1 MGGIIVVDFIDMY
14 ARENNKKLTE
24 QFKKAM
30 KGDRAKHNVIPPS
43 KFGVIELTR
52 QRVRPETEIKTA
64 EVCPSCN
71 GTGEVQA
78 SILIID
84 EIENSL
90 KFLIQE
96 MKNKTIVL
104 HVHPFIEAFL
114 KKGVKSIQRSWFI
127 QHKKWIQV
135 RGITKLG
142 MVDFQ
147 FVDEKNKPYKV

>member
-1 MGGIIVVDFIDMY
+1 
-14 ARENNKKLTE
+14 
-24 QFKKAM
+24 M

-96 MKNKTIVL
+96 MKNK
-104 HVHPFIEAFL
+104 
-114 KKGVKSIQRSWFI
+114 
-127 QHKKWIQV
+127 
-135 RGITKLG
+135 LG
-142 MVDFQ
+142 QFQ
-147 FVDEKNKPYKV
+147 QQSLI